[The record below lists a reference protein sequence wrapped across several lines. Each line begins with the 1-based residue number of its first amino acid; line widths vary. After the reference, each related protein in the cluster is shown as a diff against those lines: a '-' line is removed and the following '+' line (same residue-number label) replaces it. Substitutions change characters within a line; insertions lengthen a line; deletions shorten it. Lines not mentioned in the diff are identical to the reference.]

1 MVDLTDAD
9 GEIVKLY
16 TYDAFGVEKN
26 IDDEN
31 MNGSFVYRAGAYEYY
46 DVTYWQPEEG
56 VILYNYS
63 RKKLYAEEM
72 ACETLLILLLAS
84 AAYSGS
90 GVGQPALAMQ
100 PAI

>member
-1 MVDLTDAD
+1 MVNLTDSTGTVA
-9 GEIVKLY
+9 KSY
-16 TYDAFGVEKN
+16 KYDAFGVETN

-63 RKKLYAEEM
+63 RKKLNAEEM

-90 GVGQPALAMQ
+90 GVGQPAPAMQ

>member
-1 MVDLTDAD
+1 M
-9 GEIVKLY
+9 KLY
-16 TYDAFGVEKN
+16 IYDAFGVEKN
-26 IDDEN
+26 IDDKN

-63 RKKLYAEEM
+63 RKKLNAEEM
-72 ACETLLILLLAS
+72 AYETLLILLLAS

-90 GVGQPALAMQ
+90 GVGQPAPAMQ